1 MRKEFRAKQFEL
13 AAKSPAAWALQA
25 RRLKRAADLVF
36 EAYAGDLAEMHGG
49 RSPLDLKNLESA
61 EPATLLYGLAFE
73 NVFKTLILALVSATE
88 PRLSWAGL
96 EGAVLT
102 CADPSCDNVRAFL
115 GGTFFY
121 DANDIVV
128 TLYDFERSPDSTVVI
143 RKLIPCAWFIWSAL
157 RLSNRRGPLGTR
169 SENVLLFTR
178 VRAHYPRVAMPP
190 SRSRAILVT
199 GGAGSSVCATE

>member
-61 EPATLLYGLAFE
+61 EPETLLYGLAFE

-143 RKLIPCAWFIWSAL
+143 RKSDPVRLVHLERITVVEPAGAFRHEIRKCASLHKSA
-157 RLSNRRGPLGTR
+157 RPLSQSGNATLAESRYTC
-169 SENVLLFTR
+169 
-178 VRAHYPRVAMPP
+178 HW
-190 SRSRAILVT
+190 RSRLV
-199 GGAGSSVCATE
+199 GMCD